1 MHPLWKTNDPGLYPR
16 SSVSSLMFPF
26 KLPALL
32 GGIGSRRLTME
43 RCKVNEIGTAAS
55 YEADIHAFHI
65 KLLIEK
71 KLISLYQINVR
82 CNAAKS
88 RFSSL
93 TTPSFGV
100 IR

>member
-1 MHPLWKTNDPGLYPR
+1 
-16 SSVSSLMFPF
+16 MFPF

-71 KLISLYQINVR
+71 N
-82 CNAAKS
+82 
-88 RFSSL
+88 
-93 TTPSFGV
+93 
-100 IR
+100 